1 MSWSRRLF
9 SSMSLRLCTP
19 RTLVFVVDGVV
30 LVVVIVVVFFFV
42 AVGLLL
48 RVGFFLVVEVV
59 LFIGDL
65 EFDRRVARHAQQGPA
80 LRARQ
85 LITHIDVILVDVNRR
100 ITLGTNRGHAGCSL
114 AAEGVRYCGPNYN
127 ENLIASA
134 TNRARVYALVMT
146 TTTSTRKTVAIATE
160 TTFVRDRFKAA
171 LEEAG
176 HRAMIMKSVAQLL
189 ATVRAD
195 FDDLHLIVLD
205 LRMPH
210 ASGVELVKRVRK
222 LDGRKIPILLFSSSV
237 TSVDEVRE
245 LASLGVSGY
254 LNEYIATE
262 HILPSIAPHLFPG
275 TFHKREH
282 PRVVMGI
289 PVS

>member
-1 MSWSRRLF
+1 
-9 SSMSLRLCTP
+9 
-19 RTLVFVVDGVV
+19 
-30 LVVVIVVVFFFV
+30 
-42 AVGLLL
+42 
-48 RVGFFLVVEVV
+48 
-59 LFIGDL
+59 
-65 EFDRRVARHAQQGPA
+65 
-80 LRARQ
+80 
-85 LITHIDVILVDVNRR
+85 
-100 ITLGTNRGHAGCSL
+100 
-114 AAEGVRYCGPNYN
+114 
-127 ENLIASA
+127 
-134 TNRARVYALVMT
+134 MT
-146 TTTSTRKTVAIATE
+146 STASTRKTVAIATE

-171 LEEAG
+171 LDAAG

-210 ASGVELVKRVRK
+210 TSGVELVQRIRK
-222 LDGRKIPILLFSSSV
+222 LDGSKIPILLFSGSV

-289 PVS
+289 PVSYRIGKVHTAALAMDVSGGGMAIRTNNPPVRGTVLKVKFALPGSKRQLEAEGVVLWSVPKSGMGMRFTKVKAGDQAVINGFVEAHFFRSAKIESIES

>member
-1 MSWSRRLF
+1 
-9 SSMSLRLCTP
+9 
-19 RTLVFVVDGVV
+19 
-30 LVVVIVVVFFFV
+30 
-42 AVGLLL
+42 
-48 RVGFFLVVEVV
+48 
-59 LFIGDL
+59 
-65 EFDRRVARHAQQGPA
+65 
-80 LRARQ
+80 
-85 LITHIDVILVDVNRR
+85 
-100 ITLGTNRGHAGCSL
+100 
-114 AAEGVRYCGPNYN
+114 
-127 ENLIASA
+127 
-134 TNRARVYALVMT
+134 MT
-146 TTTSTRKTVAIATE
+146 TTTSIRKTVAIATE

-171 LEEAG
+171 LDEAG
-176 HRAMIMKSVAQLL
+176 HRAMIVKSVAQLL
-189 ATVRAD
+189 ATVMAD

-210 ASGVELVKRVRK
+210 SSGVELVKRVRK

-289 PVS
+289 PVSYKIGKTHTAALAMDVSSGGMAIRTNKPPVRGTALKVKFALPGSKKQLEAEGVVCWSVAKNGMGMQFTKVKPADAAVIHGFVEAHFFRSPKLES

>member
-1 MSWSRRLF
+1 
-9 SSMSLRLCTP
+9 
-19 RTLVFVVDGVV
+19 
-30 LVVVIVVVFFFV
+30 
-42 AVGLLL
+42 
-48 RVGFFLVVEVV
+48 
-59 LFIGDL
+59 
-65 EFDRRVARHAQQGPA
+65 
-80 LRARQ
+80 
-85 LITHIDVILVDVNRR
+85 
-100 ITLGTNRGHAGCSL
+100 
-114 AAEGVRYCGPNYN
+114 
-127 ENLIASA
+127 
-134 TNRARVYALVMT
+134 MT
-146 TTTSTRKTVAIATE
+146 STASTRKTVAIATE
-160 TTFVRDRFKAA
+160 TTFVRDRFKDA
-171 LEEAG
+171 LDAAG

-210 ASGVELVKRVRK
+210 SSGVELVKRVRK
-222 LDGRKIPILLFSSSV
+222 LDGSKIPILLFAGSV

-289 PVS
+289 PVSYRIGKIHTAALAMDVSGGGMAIRTNNPPVRGTVLKVKFALPGSKRQLEAEGVVLWSVPKSGMGLRFTNVKASDQAVINGFVEAHFFRSAKIESIES